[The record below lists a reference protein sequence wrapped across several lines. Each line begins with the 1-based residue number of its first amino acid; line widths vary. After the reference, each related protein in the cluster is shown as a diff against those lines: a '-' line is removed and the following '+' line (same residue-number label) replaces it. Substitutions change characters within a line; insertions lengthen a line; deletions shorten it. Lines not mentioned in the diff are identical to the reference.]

1 MNPADSHGAVD
12 LTAHSTPDAHAPAA
26 EDAGLALDAPLI
38 ATGTEENFQDVVAVS
53 QTVPVI
59 AVMWS
64 GRSLESKPMITA
76 LEELAREY
84 AGRFQLVSID
94 IDANPQIAQAF
105 QIQGVPSVVAL
116 IAGRPLPLFQG
127 AAGKEQVR
135 PIIDQVLEAAGQMG
149 ITGRIAVS
157 AEQTAEAIPPEHE
170 APLAAEEAGD
180 LRSAIAAWERIIERN
195 PRDGAARTHLSRVRL
210 ASRAADADA
219 SDRPP
224 GLICSSSAAT
234 TPPPSRSSSTSSR
247 MRTLRK
253 RRTGLASASSISS
266 GSQAPPRRS
275 TGRACAS
282 RRSSSCE
289 GSRMTRRSP
298 AVGRGPRAVS
308 AERGAPPRSG
318 SLTEDRFERPCGNA
332 DPRGPVLRLVDR
344 LIERFV
350 ELERG
355 EEIRA
360 RSASS
365 REGRGRSA
373 AYPARKAARTSASYV
388 GSVQAP
394 TAAA

>member
-1 MNPADSHGAVD
+1 MTQTPSQMNPADSHGAVD

-157 AEQTAEAIPPEHE
+157 AEQAAEPIPPEHE

-195 PRDGAARTHLSRVRL
+195 PRDGAARAHLSRVRL
-210 ASRAADADA
+210 ASRAAEADA
-219 SDRPP
+219 SDPAARADLLFER
-224 GLICSSSAAT
+224 GDHAAAFEILLDIIANADTEEAKDGARERLLDLFRVAGSSPEVNRA
-234 TPPPSRSSSTSSR
+234 R
-247 MRTLRK
+247 MRLSTL
-253 RRTGLASASSISS
+253 L
-266 GSQAPPRRS
+266 
-275 TGRACAS
+275 
-282 RRSSSCE
+282 
-289 GSRMTRRSP
+289 
-298 AVGRGPRAVS
+298 
-308 AERGAPPRSG
+308 
-318 SLTEDRFERPCGNA
+318 
-332 DPRGPVLRLVDR
+332 LV
-344 LIERFV
+344 
-350 ELERG
+350 
-355 EEIRA
+355 
-360 RSASS
+360 
-365 REGRGRSA
+365 
-373 AYPARKAARTSASYV
+373 
-388 GSVQAP
+388 
-394 TAAA
+394 